1 MKPLFPLVS
10 ATVLLSALSM
20 TVHAQ
25 VVANDASSSA
35 EESLPRIY
43 TAPVAGLP
51 IRFDNGIFVYGAA
64 QAGTGRNS
72 NVRATESNARSS
84 SVTFLRP
91 SVVGE
96 LKQGGDRYTLSYQ
109 GNYTRYSNDK
119 DFNANH
125 HDITLAAD
133 KYFTARSRLGL
144 AIDHLRRTDE
154 PGQVNDPSS
163 DSADRWHSNNLRG
176 LYAYGAPGAPGRIE
190 LEGSSTAKRYQNN
203 RENTAAS
210 DLDTNALSGRFY
222 WRVMPNTYAIAE
234 LRRIDNDYRL
244 STSRNDNVDTRS
256 LLGVTWDMTQLT
268 SGTVKFGQ
276 QRKNYSQRANVKRN
290 TYEAELKWSPR
301 TYSTVTFN
309 ASRAEQDAIDVGSSI
324 TNNRQSVAWAHGWSD
339 SLTSNLGWSKSKDNY
354 RNAAGRLDDTTNLT
368 AGLKYQVRSNVGLGL
383 DITRTQR
390 DSNTAGFNYKRN
402 TVFASVQVAL

>member
-1 MKPLFPLVS
+1 MKQLLAPAS
-10 ATVLLSALSM
+10 AIFLLSALS
-20 TVHAQ
+20 TAAYAQ
-25 VVANDASSSA
+25 QVADANTTNA
-35 EESLPRIY
+35 DPAPPRIY

-51 IRFDNGIFVYGAA
+51 VRFDNGIFVYGSA

-72 NVRATESNARSS
+72 NVRATETNARSS
-84 SVTFLRP
+84 NVTFLRP

-96 LKQGGDRYTLSYQ
+96 LQRGADRYTLSYR

-125 HDITLAAD
+125 HDITLAGD
-133 KYFTARSRLGL
+133 TYFSARSRLGL
-144 AIDHLRRTDE
+144 AADYSRRTDE
-154 PGQVNDPSS
+154 PGQVNDPGS
-163 DSADRWHSNNLRG
+163 DSADRWTSRNLRG
-176 LYAYGAPGAPGRIE
+176 LYTYGAPGAPGRIE
-190 LEGSSTAKRYQNN
+190 LEGSTNAKRYQNN
-203 RENTAAS
+203 RANTEGS

-234 LRRIDNDYRL
+234 LRRTDNDYRL
-244 STSRNDNVDTRS
+244 ASSPNDNVDTRS

-268 SGTVKFGQ
+268 SGTVKVGQ
-276 QRKNYSQRANVKRN
+276 QRKNYRTRDNVKRN
-290 TYEAELKWSPR
+290 TYEAELNWAPR
-301 TYSTVTFN
+301 SYSTVTFN

-324 TNNRQSVAWAHGWSD
+324 TNNSQSVAWSHGWSE
-339 SLTSNLGWSKSKDNY
+339 SLSSNLGWSMSKDNY
-354 RNAAGRLDDTTNLT
+354 RNAAGRIDDTTNLT

-383 DITRTQR
+383 DLTRTKR